1 MTKKIKKILLVVIAS
16 ILAIIIALAV
26 FIKIYMTPE
35 RVKAFLIPAV
45 EKALNR
51 KVNIGGINI
60 SLFKG
65 IEVKD
70 FAIKEKDEKTDFVAC
85 RNFVLKYQLLPLL
98 SKKIIIDE
106 LKLLSP
112 EIRIERDSEGKFNF
126 EGIGQ
131 EQKPAGPAKEE
142 QLPEAKGPAASL
154 LINRVII
161 QDAGFSFSDLKKE
174 LPDIKGSVNIE
185 MDLKSTAKNELSSTG
200 DINLKFED
208 IFIKKPSEK
217 HIRDINAGLK
227 YDARINLESF
237 GLDIHT
243 ADLKIQG
250 IPLKITGNFLNL
262 RSEPAI
268 DLEIQL
274 PKTKISDIQKAFS
287 SYADTD
293 KLSLSG
299 NTSLN
304 LKLSGIPKNSDSLK
318 ADGIILLEKAGITYA
333 GVNAVF
339 DGNLKFN
346 KQKMDIDLN
355 GAIGKN
361 TAKIKGSVRNYFK
374 NQEIILNL
382 YSKQLFLDELM
393 PAGIEKSPVPAP
405 PSYTGAKNIK
415 VDTDS
420 TLRAEKE
427 AKPLNLSLTAS
438 GEIKI
443 DSARYKGMTASDFYL
458 KYLLKNKK
466 FEIEKMTARAGKGDF
481 SLYSITDMSIP
492 GYTYSLSGNIKS
504 LHAEEIVNT
513 FFPKAK
519 DTVFGI
525 ISSNFKMSGAGLPAG
540 QAGTLSESIKRN
552 LVADTDFNIKDGKI
566 TNNKMAENLALLLG
580 IDELKTINLKQANGT
595 VKIRDG
601 IARLDSIFAS
611 DDIAMDP
618 KGNIGLDETI
628 NLEFDL
634 KLSPR
639 LTDKATRNAGI
650 AKYIKDDAGWGRI
663 PLRVSGTFSN
673 PSYNVDIAKAGERVI
688 EKEVDK
694 FIDKLFK
701 KDTDKKA
708 VDDKT
713 QQDKKSVEDLLKD
726 VFK

>member
-1 MTKKIKKILLVVIAS
+1 MTKKIKKILLVFIAS
-16 ILAIIIALAV
+16 ISAIIIAFAV

-35 RVKAFLIPAV
+35 RVKAFLVPAA

-51 KVNIGGINI
+51 KVNIGEINI

-65 IEVKD
+65 IKLKD
-70 FAIKEKDEKTDFVAC
+70 FAIKEKDEKTDFVKC
-85 RNFVLKYQLLPLL
+85 RNFILKYQLLPLL

-112 EIRIERDSEGKFNF
+112 EIRIERDGEGKFNF
-126 EGIGQ
+126 EGIGLVRQVGQ
-131 EQKPAGPAKEE
+131 EQKTAGPAKEE
-142 QLPEAKGPAASL
+142 QLPEAKGLPPSL
-154 LINRVII
+154 LINRVTIE
-161 QDAGFSFSDLKKE
+161 DAGFSFSDLKKE

-185 MDLKSTAKNELSSTG
+185 MDLKSTAENELSSTG
-200 DINLKFED
+200 DINLRLED
-208 IFIKKPSEK
+208 IVIRKPSEK
-217 HIRDINAGLK
+217 HIRDIKAGLK
-227 YDARINLESF
+227 YVARINLGPF
-237 GLDIHT
+237 GLVINT

-250 IPLKITGNFLNL
+250 IPLKIAGNFLNL

-274 PKTKISDIQKAFS
+274 PKTKISNIQKALA

-299 NTSLN
+299 NTSLK
-304 LKLSGIPKNSDSLK
+304 LKLSGMPKKSDSLK
-318 ADGIILLEKAGITYA
+318 ADGTIMLEKAGITYA

-393 PAGIEKSPVPAP
+393 PAGVEKNPKPA
-405 PSYTGAKNIK
+405 SSSSTGAKNIK
-415 VDTDS
+415 S
-420 TLRAEKE
+420 EKE

-443 DSARYKGMTASDFYL
+443 DSARYKGLTTSDFYL
-458 KYLLKNKK
+458 KYLLKNNK

-481 SLYSITDMSIP
+481 SLYSIIDMSIP
-492 GYTYSLSGNIKS
+492 GYTYSLSGDIKS

-525 ISSNFKMSGAGLPAG
+525 ISSNFKMSGAG
-540 QAGTLSESIKRN
+540 TLSESIKRN
-552 LVADTDFNIKDGKI
+552 LVADTDFNIKDGKT

-628 NLEFDL
+628 SLECDL

-673 PSYNVDIAKAGERVI
+673 PSYSIDASKAGRRVI
-688 EKEVDK
+688 EKKAKELIKD
-694 FIDKLFK
+694 LFEK
-701 KDTDKKA
+701 NK
-708 VDDKT
+708 DKT
-713 QQDKKSVEDLLKD
+713 ETTEGQKQDTKKPVEELLKEL
-726 VFK
+726 FR

>member
-26 FIKIYMTPE
+26 FIKLYMTPE
-35 RVKAFLIPAV
+35 RVKAFLIPAA

-112 EIRIERDSEGKFNF
+112 EIRIERDGDGKFNF

-131 EQKPAGPAKEE
+131 EQKPAEPAKVADSTPREK
-142 QLPEAKGPAASL
+142 QLPEAKGLPPSL
-154 LINRVII
+154 LINRVTI
-161 QDAGFSFSDLKKE
+161 QDAGFSFRDLKKE

-200 DINLKFED
+200 DISLKLED
-208 IFIKKPSEK
+208 IVIKKPSEK
-217 HIRDINAGLK
+217 HIRDIKAGLK
-227 YDARINLESF
+227 YDARINLGSF
-237 GLDIHT
+237 GLVINT

-250 IPLKITGNFLNL
+250 IPLKIAGNVLNL

-274 PKTKISDIQKAFS
+274 PKTKISDIHKAFA
-287 SYADTD
+287 SYADME

-299 NTSLN
+299 NTSLD
-304 LKLSGIPKNSDSLK
+304 LKLSGMPQNPDSLK
-318 ADGIILLEKAGITYA
+318 ADGTIMLEKAGITYA
-333 GVNAVF
+333 GVNAVL

-393 PAGIEKSPVPAP
+393 PAGIEKTPKPDSP
-405 PSYTGAKNIK
+405 SSTGAKNIK
-415 VDTDS
+415 
-420 TLRAEKE
+420 AEKE

-504 LHAEEIVNT
+504 LHAEEIV
-513 FFPKAK
+513 
-519 DTVFGI
+519 
-525 ISSNFKMSGAGLPAG
+525 
-540 QAGTLSESIKRN
+540 
-552 LVADTDFNIKDGKI
+552 
-566 TNNKMAENLALLLG
+566 
-580 IDELKTINLKQANGT
+580 
-595 VKIRDG
+595 
-601 IARLDSIFAS
+601 
-611 DDIAMDP
+611 
-618 KGNIGLDETI
+618 
-628 NLEFDL
+628 
-634 KLSPR
+634 
-639 LTDKATRNAGI
+639 
-650 AKYIKDDAGWGRI
+650 
-663 PLRVSGTFSN
+663 
-673 PSYNVDIAKAGERVI
+673 
-688 EKEVDK
+688 
-694 FIDKLFK
+694 
-701 KDTDKKA
+701 
-708 VDDKT
+708 
-713 QQDKKSVEDLLKD
+713 
-726 VFK
+726 

>member
-1 MTKKIKKILLVVIAS
+1 MTKKIKKILLVIIAS

-26 FIKIYMTPE
+26 FIKLYMTPE
-35 RVKAFLIPAV
+35 RVKTFLIPAA

-70 FAIKEKDEKTDFVAC
+70 FAIKEKDEKTDFVKC
-85 RNFVLKYQLLPLL
+85 RNFVLKYQLLPLF

-112 EIRIERDSEGKFNF
+112 DIRIERDGEGKFNF
-126 EGIGQ
+126 EGIGLVRQVGQ

-142 QLPEAKGPAASL
+142 QLPEAKRLPPSL
-154 LINRVII
+154 LINRITI

-174 LPDIKGSVNIE
+174 LPDIKGSFNIE
-185 MDLKSTAKNELSSTG
+185 MDLKSTAENELSSTG
-200 DINLKFED
+200 DINLRLED
-208 IFIKKPSEK
+208 IVIKKPSEK
-217 HIRDINAGLK
+217 HIRDIKADLK
-227 YDARINLESF
+227 YDVKINPGSF
-237 GLDIHT
+237 GLDIHA

-250 IPLKITGNFLNL
+250 IPLKITGNVLNL

-268 DLEIQL
+268 DLEILL
-274 PKTKISDIQKAFS
+274 PKTKIPDIQKALA
-287 SYADTD
+287 SYADME

-299 NTSLN
+299 NTSLD
-304 LKLSGIPKNSDSLK
+304 LKLSGIPKKPDSLK
-318 ADGIILLEKAGITYA
+318 VDGTIMLEKAGITYA
-333 GVNAVF
+333 GVNAVL

-355 GAIGKN
+355 GTIGKN

-382 YSKQLFLDELM
+382 HSKQLFLDELM
-393 PAGIEKSPVPAP
+393 PASIEKSPIQAS
-405 PSYTGAKNIK
+405 PSSSGAKNIK
-415 VDTDS
+415 V
-420 TLRAEKE
+420 EKE
-427 AKPLNLSLTAS
+427 AGPLNTSLTAS

-458 KYLLKNKK
+458 KYLLKNNK
-466 FEIEKMTARAGKGDF
+466 FEIEKMTVRAGKGEL
-481 SLYSITDMSIP
+481 SLNSIIDLSKE

-504 LHAEEIVNT
+504 LHADEIVNT

-525 ISSNFKMSGAGLPAG
+525 ISSDFKMSGAGTQP
-540 QAGTLSESIKRN
+540 ESIKRN
-552 LVADTDFNIKDGKI
+552 LVADIDFNIKDGKI

-580 IDELKTINLKQANGT
+580 IDELKTINLKQADGT
-595 VKIRDG
+595 VRIRDG
-601 IARLDSIFAS
+601 TARLDSIFAS

-639 LTDKATRNAGI
+639 LTDRATRNAGI

-663 PLRVSGTFSN
+663 PLRVSGIFSN
-673 PSYNVDIAKAGERVI
+673 PSYSIDAAKAGRRVI
-688 EKEVDK
+688 EKKTKELIKDLFEKDK
-694 FIDKLFK
+694 
-701 KDTDKKA
+701 
-708 VDDKT
+708 DKT
-713 QQDKKSVEDLLKD
+713 EATEEQKQDIKKPVEELLKGL
-726 VFK
+726 FR